1 VDRTGKGRPALTA
14 AVMGAAAL
22 LAACEATFVVVGTL
36 PGDGDVDVD
45 GLDDGPEA
53 GEGEGAEE
61 EAEDMAPGEEE
72 EGPVEPWIS
81 ILFPEEGALEPNP
94 VTFLF
99 EAGGG
104 VVQVTFVI
112 DGWEL
117 PDMPVPAD
125 PGSYTYR
132 FNGVNFER
140 HVLVVGL
147 DGSGV
152 ELASDEV
159 TFTPTAV
166 GCSIPDQEGFN
177 HYTVAAIND
186 SGYYP
191 KDGTYPYCWSGYG
204 DECNAPWGQIY
215 DGMYAGEL
223 LFPGGGDCFCSGHT
237 LEIFLRAYRIWQMEN
252 GVLEDTLF
260 TVEGSTLTVDDVD
273 IGDFYQRWQGF
284 GVASTASSA
293 DAFEMAGIG
302 QNIYEEEWDAV
313 LPGDY
318 VNLSRTTGS
327 GHAVIFVDWIVEDGV
342 KVGLR
347 YYGCNTSGDSCP
359 DPDDPENM
367 GGMSGPGFKT
377 ERFSDYGGT
386 VMPVYL
392 FIGRVFMPT
401 P

>member
-1 VDRTGKGRPALTA
+1 VEAVGREPSKLK
-14 AVMGAAAL
+14 AVLVAAAAL
-22 LAACEATFVVVGTL
+22 LAACEATFVVVGPL
-36 PGDGDVDVD
+36 PGDD
-45 GLDDGPEA
+45 GAADEADGVGDDGTGADEGM
-53 GEGEGAEE
+53 GE
-61 EAEDMAPGEEE
+61 DPGTGD
-72 EGPVEPWIS
+72 EGPIEPWVS
-81 ILFPEEGALEPNP
+81 ILFPEEGASEPNP

-104 VVQVTFVI
+104 VVQVTFVV

-117 PDMPVPAD
+117 PDMPIPAE
-125 PGSYTYR
+125 PGAFTYR
-132 FNGVNFER
+132 FNGVNFAR
-140 HVLVVGL
+140 HVLVMGL
-147 DGSGV
+147 DESGA

-159 TFTPTAV
+159 TFTPTAA

-177 HYTVAAIND
+177 HYTVAAVND

-191 KDGTYPYCWSGYG
+191 KDGTFPYCWSGYG

-215 DGMYAGEL
+215 DGVYVGQL

-252 GVLEDTLF
+252 GVSEDTLF
-260 TVEGSTLTVDDVD
+260 SFEGSTLTVDDVD

-284 GVASTASSA
+284 GVATTASSA
-293 DAFEMAGIG
+293 DAFEEAGIG
-302 QNIYEEEWDAV
+302 QNIYEEEWDLV

-318 VNLSRTTGS
+318 VNLSRTTGT

-347 YYGCNTSGDSCP
+347 YYGCNVSGDSCP
-359 DPDDPENM
+359 DPADPENM
-367 GGMSGPGFKT
+367 EGVSGPGFKT
-377 ERFSDYGGT
+377 ERFDGYGGT
-386 VMPVYL
+386 VMPIYL
-392 FIGRVFMPT
+392 FIGRVYMPA